1 MNCEIFIHI
10 KCLKG
15 SKQSFNRFLVD
26 REMLAWGRGVGKKMM
41 ILDTDRLYYVL
52 LLLIGL

>member
-1 MNCEIFIHI
+1 MNYENLIHI

-15 SKQSFNRFLVD
+15 RKQSFNRFLID
-26 REMLAWGRGVGKKMM
+26 REMLAWEKNEKNMM
-41 ILDTDRLYYVL
+41 ILDTGRLYYVL